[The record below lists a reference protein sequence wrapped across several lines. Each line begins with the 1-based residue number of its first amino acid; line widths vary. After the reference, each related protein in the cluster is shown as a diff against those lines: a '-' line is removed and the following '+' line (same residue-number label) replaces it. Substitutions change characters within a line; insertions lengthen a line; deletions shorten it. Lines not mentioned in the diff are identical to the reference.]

1 MSCGPKRSRLG
12 CYLRIGVRSVDP
24 ESFFGPRRPPAPS
37 VNAPA
42 PVSDWLRALA
52 AQPCSCGTKAS
63 PSRTTAAN
71 PSAAS
76 CHPSAQMEFDSSSC
90 TLEDTFDCFVESA
103 VHRRCLSSA
112 ALDRFTDH
120 IAGRRDEEQRQRAI
134 GTILKKFL
142 KPGKK
147 IVLEDYPYPLPRF
160 GDING
165 ICGTIIGDEAY
176 ARWVPRS
183 YTILMEPEDGD
194 ASVQLKVAPQYLRPL
209 PEDEYEELY
218 RFPWD
223 PYDSPVEEDLPR
235 Y

>member
-1 MSCGPKRSRLG
+1 MEYDSSAC
-12 CYLRIGVRSVDP
+12 
-24 ESFFGPRRPPAPS
+24 
-37 VNAPA
+37 
-42 PVSDWLRALA
+42 ALEE
-52 AQPCSCGTKAS
+52 T
-63 PSRTTAAN
+63 
-71 PSAAS
+71 
-76 CHPSAQMEFDSSSC
+76 FDS
-90 TLEDTFDCFVESA
+90 FAESA

-112 ALDRFTDH
+112 ALDSFTDY

-134 GTILKKFL
+134 GTILKRFL

-165 ICGTIIGDEAY
+165 IVGTIIGDEAY

-194 ASVQLKVAPQYLRPL
+194 ASVQLKVAPKYLRPL

-218 RFPWD
+218 GYHDGYPGGFACGGG
-223 PYDSPVEEDLPR
+223 YDSPVEEDLPL